1 MHQETQR
8 QPSLST
14 MRVLAAVDKFRGT
27 ATAAQVAAA
36 IGHACWDLG
45 HECIETPIGDGGE
58 GTLDVLGGAN
68 RTTRV
73 TNPLGKP
80 VDAQWRFVRDT
91 AIIEMARAS
100 GLTLVGGAAKND
112 VIAASTVGTGE
123 LIDSALNDGAK
134 KIIVCVGGSATV
146 DGGLGA
152 IKAIKSPAR
161 LRGIEFLVACDVQ
174 TSFTD
179 AAKLFGAQKGA
190 TPAQIEFLT
199 ARLHKLQQQYLDDYG
214 VDVSNIEGAGAAG
227 GLAGGLAAL
236 GASLVPGFDIVADEV
251 GLHELIAS
259 SDYVITGE
267 GYLDNESFEGKVVG
281 GVQRLAQQFGKPVSV
296 ICGDADAE
304 VRQRIDAVTLI
315 EMYGERQAFDQ
326 TLTSIE
332 SEARELLQKC
342 TAKKYISLV
351 ATLFLLRP
359 EWLVVGLQEACQPN
373 QYPARSTRLLRQ
385 ACLFRLGSE
394 QASQQSLLHPVVRQ
408 PEQPGHQILA
418 RNRRL
423 LRFASV
429 LLHSS
434 SLPAAR

>member
-1 MHQETQR
+1 
-8 QPSLST
+8 

-80 VDAQWRFVRDT
+80 VEAQWRFVRDT

-100 GLTLVGGAAKND
+100 GLTLVGGATKND

-214 VDVSNIEGAGAAG
+214 VDVSKIEGAGAAG

-267 GYLDNESFEGKVVG
+267 GFLDNESFEGKVVG
-281 GVQRLAQQFGKPVSV
+281 GVQRLAQQFNKPVSV

-304 VRQRIDAVTLI
+304 VRGRIDAVTLI
-315 EMYGERQAFDQ
+315 EMYGERRAFDQ

-332 SEARELLQKC
+332 SAARELLQKR
-342 TAKKYISLV
+342 TAK
-351 ATLFLLRP
+351 
-359 EWLVVGLQEACQPN
+359 N
-373 QYPARSTRLLRQ
+373 
-385 ACLFRLGSE
+385 
-394 QASQQSLLHPVVRQ
+394 
-408 PEQPGHQILA
+408 
-418 RNRRL
+418 
-423 LRFASV
+423 
-429 LLHSS
+429 
-434 SLPAAR
+434 

>member
-8 QPSLST
+8 QPSLRS

-58 GTLDVLGGAN
+58 GTLDVLGGSN

-73 TNPLGKP
+73 THPLGKP

-100 GLTLVGGAAKND
+100 GLTLVGGAAHND
-112 VIAASTVGTGE
+112 VIAASTIGTGE
-123 LIDSALNDGAK
+123 LIDSALNNGAK

-179 AAKLFGAQKGA
+179 AAILFGAQKGA

-199 ARLHKLQQQYLDDYG
+199 ARLQKLQQQYFDDYG

-259 SDYVITGE
+259 SDYIITGE

-281 GVQRLAQQFGKPVSV
+281 GVQRLAQQFNKPVSV

-304 VRQRIDAVTLI
+304 VRGKIDAVTLI
-315 EMYGERQAFDQ
+315 EMYGEHQAFDQ

-332 SEARELLQKC
+332 SAARELLQKR
-342 TAKKYISLV
+342 AGK
-351 ATLFLLRP
+351 
-359 EWLVVGLQEACQPN
+359 
-373 QYPARSTRLLRQ
+373 
-385 ACLFRLGSE
+385 
-394 QASQQSLLHPVVRQ
+394 
-408 PEQPGHQILA
+408 
-418 RNRRL
+418 
-423 LRFASV
+423 
-429 LLHSS
+429 
-434 SLPAAR
+434 